1 MSCTIPS
8 MIRVTKSYS
17 SHLIEEPTRAIQR
30 KQGGDAARKG
40 WWNVSKR
47 SERLHEMLPDHL
59 WDGDDQAVALAI
71 AENERLQR
79 EKDARLMCDHNSKT
93 LTLGEVQKRLERLEA
108 ERNLYR
114 RALEELRAKGPSH
127 HHSTYVDRLVGDA
140 LRSADLVRKG
150 R

>member
-1 MSCTIPS
+1 
-8 MIRVTKSYS
+8 
-17 SHLIEEPTRAIQR
+17 
-30 KQGGDAARKG
+30 
-40 WWNVSKR
+40 
-47 SERLHEMLPDHL
+47 
-59 WDGDDQAVALAI
+59 
-71 AENERLQR
+71 
-79 EKDARLMCDHNSKT
+79 MCDHNGKT
-93 LTLGEVQKRLERLEA
+93 LTLGEVQKKLERLEA